1 MIAMIHRKLLAVF
14 LLATLSC
21 VAQSTP
27 DAKPPVKATA
37 PAASSATAPPEL
49 DLQAL
54 VKETEQVDMQGH
66 KMGMFWWIP
75 YEFWEAVG
83 QKQGLARDLVAK
95 SFRPFKN
102 YNVFI
107 VAIGRLGIGQATWA
121 DESEIKKNIV
131 LRDQHGNT
139 YKPLLEAPEDLRP
152 LVELMHPVFKNVMG
166 NFGEG
171 MQFVVF
177 PLKDGAGN
185 VFADAHKSSEISL
198 DVTGLMG
205 APTSTYTWKFP
216 VTALSP
222 PKYCPVGKERVAVN
236 WKYCPWHGNKLE
248 DLSEAPGS
256 PPTSAK

>member
-1 MIAMIHRKLLAVF
+1 MFAMTHRKLLAVF

-21 VAQSTP
+21 LAQSTP
-27 DAKPPVKATA
+27 NAKPPAKATA
-37 PAASSATAPPEL
+37 PAASSSTASPAL

-54 VKETEQVDMQGH
+54 VKETEQVDMQRH
-66 KMGMFWWIP
+66 KMGIFWWVP
-75 YEFWEAVG
+75 SEFWEAVG
-83 QKQGLARDLVAK
+83 QQQGLDRDQIASV
-95 SFRPFKN
+95 FQPFKN

-107 VAIGRLGIGQATWA
+107 IAVGTLGVGQASWA

-139 YKPLLEAPEDLRP
+139 YKPLPEAPEDISP
-152 LVELMHPVFKNVMG
+152 IVSLMHPVFKNMMG

-171 MQFVVF
+171 MQFLVF

-205 APTSTYTWKFP
+205 TPTSTYTWKFP
-216 VTALSP
+216 LTALSP
-222 PKYCPVGKERVAVN
+222 PKYCPVGKERVEAN

-248 DLSEAPGS
+248 DLSAAPGTAA
-256 PPTSAK
+256 PSAK

>member
-1 MIAMIHRKLLAVF
+1 MIAMTHRKLLAVF
-14 LLATLSC
+14 LLAALSC

-27 DAKPPVKATA
+27 DAKPPVKVIA
-37 PAASSATAPPEL
+37 PAVSSGTATPAL

-54 VKETEQVDMQGH
+54 VKETEQVDMQRR

-75 YEFWEAVG
+75 YEFWEAVS
-83 QKQGLARDLVAK
+83 QKQGQSEEVTKA
-95 SFRPFKN
+95 FQPFKN

-107 VAIGRLGIGQATWA
+107 VAIGTLGIGQATWA

-131 LRDQHGNT
+131 LRDQHGNA
-139 YKPLLEAPEDLRP
+139 YKPLVEPPEDLRP
-152 LVELMHPVFKNVMG
+152 LVELMHPVFKSVMG

-185 VFADAHKSSEISL
+185 VFADARKRSEMSL

-205 APTSTYTWKFP
+205 TPTSTYTWKFP
-216 VTALSP
+216 LTALSP
-222 PKYCPVGKERVAVN
+222 PKYCPVGKEKVDAN

-256 PPTSAK
+256 PATSAK

>member
-1 MIAMIHRKLLAVF
+1 MIAMIHRKFLAVF
-14 LLATLSC
+14 LLAALSC

-27 DAKPPVKATA
+27 GAKPPVKAAT
-37 PAASSATAPPEL
+37 PAASSSAAPPAL

-54 VKETEQVDMQGH
+54 VKETEQVDMQRH
-66 KMGMFWWIP
+66 KTGMFWWVP

-83 QKQGLARDLVAK
+83 QQQGLDSDQVAK
-95 SFRPFKN
+95 VFQPFKN

-107 VAIGRLGIGQATWA
+107 IAVGTMEIGQATWA

-131 LRDQHGNT
+131 LRDQHGNI
-139 YKPLLEAPEDLRP
+139 YKPLLEPPEELRP
-152 LVELMHPVFKNVMG
+152 VVEMMHPVFKSVMG

-177 PLKDGAGN
+177 PLKDKAGN
-185 VFADAHKSSEISL
+185 VFADARKNSEMSL
-198 DVTGLMG
+198 DVAGLMG

-216 VTALSP
+216 LTALSP
-222 PKYCPVGKERVAVN
+222 PKYCPVGKEKVEAN

-248 DLSEAPGS
+248 DPPAAPGTVEPS
-256 PPTSAK
+256 TK